1 MEPNTCKFHGAVFV
15 QGTVGVQQTLKN
27 IGNIFQVELVV
38 ELRSRRQET
47 RSVQDASDKRVDRC
61 IDNGLA
67 QLLDLRNEGLQ
78 VFLENCRID
87 PLNHKCTG
95 CEARDHG
102 KDPLQTWVHHEGACL
117 RIHASCEQYV
127 DQVFFLLQS
136 STVIDL
142 CIRYHLCEKHDGRLC
157 VICVDVRHVQIVDE
171 EDTFFV
177 TRWSICSPRSLV
189 EGSHND
195 ALQGEGAGVVVVVDC
210 LAHEVI
216 VGRC

>member
-1 MEPNTCKFHGAVFV
+1 MQPNPHVLDGAIFV
-15 QGTVGVQQTLKN
+15 EGRVGVQEALKDIAN
-27 IGNIFQVELVV
+27 VLQVELIM
-38 ELRSRRQET
+38 ELGCRRQET
-47 RSVQDASDKRVDRC
+47 RRVQDSTHECVDGRAHKGFAELLDARGEGQQVFFQDRRVDT
-61 IDNGLA
+61 
-67 QLLDLRNEGLQ
+67 LDHPG
-78 VFLENCRID
+78 
-87 PLNHKCTG
+87 TG
-95 CEARDHG
+95 REAGDHCEA
-102 KDPLQTWVHHEGACL
+102 PLQTRVDHEGACL